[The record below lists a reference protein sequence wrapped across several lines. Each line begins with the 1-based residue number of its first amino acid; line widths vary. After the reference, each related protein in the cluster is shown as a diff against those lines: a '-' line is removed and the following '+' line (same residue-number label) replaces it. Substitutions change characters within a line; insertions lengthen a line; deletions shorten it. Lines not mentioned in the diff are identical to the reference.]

1 MLLIVDDDQDIRQ
14 SLSEYLLTNG
24 YQTIC
29 AENAEA
35 ARQALAAHSFQ
46 AIILDIMMPGEDG
59 LSLCRHISSTLNIP
73 ILMLTAMNE
82 DMDTIIGLE
91 VGADDYITKPF
102 NPRELLARLRAVLR
116 RNGKQTRQ
124 SEDEPM
130 VYRFDDWQFDAA
142 RQQLT
147 KSDRLVVDLT
157 AGEAKLLQILLDA
170 ANRVLSR
177 DFLLEQI
184 GDRVADVFDRSV
196 DNQISRLRKKLETDP
211 RKPDY
216 IKTVR
221 GGGYRF
227 VGAVKT
233 GKNP

>member
-1 MLLIVDDDQDIRQ
+1 MLLIVDDDQDIRE

-91 VGADDYITKPF
+91 VGADDYNTKPYYGEMG
-102 NPRELLARLRAVLR
+102 NKPDSRKTNRW
-116 RNGKQTRQ
+116 
-124 SEDEPM
+124 SI
-130 VYRFDDWQFDAA
+130 
-142 RQQLT
+142 
-147 KSDRLVVDLT
+147 DLT
-157 AGEAKLLQILLDA
+157 IGNLTPR
-170 ANRVLSR
+170 ANS
-177 DFLLEQI
+177 
-184 GDRVADVFDRSV
+184 
-196 DNQISRLRKKLETDP
+196 
-211 RKPDY
+211 
-216 IKTVR
+216 
-221 GGGYRF
+221 
-227 VGAVKT
+227 
-233 GKNP
+233 